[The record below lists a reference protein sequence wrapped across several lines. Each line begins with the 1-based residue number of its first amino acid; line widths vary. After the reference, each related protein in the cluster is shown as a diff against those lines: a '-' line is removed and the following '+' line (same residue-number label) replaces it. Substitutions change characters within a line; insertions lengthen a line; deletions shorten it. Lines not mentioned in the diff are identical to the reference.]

1 MPNRLHHEKSPYLL
15 QHADNPVDWYPW
27 GEEALARARNE
38 DKPVFLSIGY
48 STCHWC
54 HVMEHESFEDREVAR
69 LLNEHMVSI
78 KVDREERPDVDDI
91 YMKVCQMLTG
101 RGGWPL
107 SIFMTP
113 DCRPFFA
120 GTYFPREGRMGMSGF
135 KDIIRSVARLWSQDR
150 DRLLQACDQIMGA
163 MREPEPRRDAAEPG
177 PDVLARG
184 YGQLRRMF
192 DSQWGGFGG
201 APKFPTPHHLTFLL
215 RWHVRH
221 PESEA
226 LEMVERTLAGL
237 RNGGVFDQVGLGFHR
252 YSVDERWLVPH
263 FEKMLYD
270 QALLAMAYIEA
281 FLVTG
286 NESHAD
292 AARDVLKYVMRDM
305 QGGHGGFL
313 SAEDAD
319 SEGVEGLFYV
329 WTPDQVKAVL
339 GEERADLFCGFYDI
353 TAAGNFEHYR
363 SIPHRPKSIEVFAG
377 MRGVGAEELTGIL
390 EACRRELYTEREKR
404 IHPLKDDKV
413 LTSWNGLM
421 IAALARGFQ
430 AVGEPLW
437 LHSAIRAADF
447 VAGSLIDDSGRL
459 RRRYRDGD
467 VAHLGCLDD
476 YAFFVW
482 GLVDLYEAS
491 LDVRFLE
498 KALTLNADMLRLFWD
513 EAGGACFFTGSDGEP
528 LIVRDKPIHDG
539 AIPSGNSVAALNLL
553 RLGRMTGDTRLEE
566 LGEQILRTFYA
577 SVAEAPSA
585 YTQFLNALD
594 FALGPGQ
601 EVVVAGDAEATDFR
615 RMLEVVHTTFAPRRV
630 VVGRVNGPG
639 SHRIV
644 ELCPYLKSLPPAEG
658 GARVYFCENHACQRP
673 IEDLE
678 SLERVLGR

>member
-1 MPNRLHHEKSPYLL
+1 MPNRLHREKSPYLL
-15 QHADNPVDWYPW
+15 QHANNPVDWYPW
-27 GEEALARARNE
+27 GQDALARARNE
-38 DKPVFLSIGY
+38 DKPIFLSIGY

-54 HVMEHESFEDREVAR
+54 HVMEHESFEDAEVAR
-69 LLNEHMVSI
+69 LLNEHVVSI

-135 KDIIRSVARLWSQDR
+135 KDIVQAVARLWSQDR
-150 DRLLQACDQIMGA
+150 DRLLQACDQILGA
-163 MREPEPRRDAAEPG
+163 MREPEPRYGAAELG
-177 PDVLARG
+177 PDALAKG
-184 YGQLRRMF
+184 YGQLRQMF
-192 DSQWGGFGG
+192 DAQWGGFGN

-215 RWHVRH
+215 RWHLRH

-226 LEMVERTLAGL
+226 LEMVEKTLAGL
-237 RNGGVFDQVGLGFHR
+237 RDGGVFDQVGLGFHR

-270 QALLAMAYIEA
+270 QAMLAMAYTEA
-281 FLVTG
+281 FQVTG
-286 NESHAD
+286 NQSHAD
-292 AARDVLKYVMRDM
+292 ATRDIFEYVMRDM
-305 QGGHGGFL
+305 QGSHGGFF

-319 SEGVEGLFYV
+319 SEGEEGLFYV

-353 TAAGNFEHYR
+353 TAAGNFEHFR
-363 SIPHRPKSIEVFAG
+363 SIPHRPKSIEVFAR
-377 MRGVGAEELTGIL
+377 MRGVEADKLRGIL
-390 EACRRELYTEREKR
+390 EACGRELYTEREKR
-404 IHPLKDDKV
+404 VHPFKDDKV

-430 AVGEPLW
+430 AVGEPSW
-437 LHSAIRAADF
+437 LESAIRAADF
-447 VAGSLIDDSGRL
+447 VMETLIDDSGRL
-459 RRRYRDGD
+459 RRRYRDGE

-482 GLVDLYEAS
+482 GLMELYEAS

-498 KALTLNADMLRLFWD
+498 KALSLNGDMLRLFWD

-553 RLGRMTGDTRLEE
+553 RLGRMTGDSRLEE
-566 LGEQILRTFYA
+566 LGEQILRTFSG
-577 SVAEAPSA
+577 SVAEVPSA

-601 EVVVAGDAEATDFR
+601 EVVLVGDAEATEFR
-615 RMLEVVHTTFAPRRV
+615 RMLEAVHGTFAPRRV
-630 VVGRVNGPG
+630 VVGRPDGQG

-644 ELCPYLKSLPPAEG
+644 ELCPYLKSLAPAEG
-658 GARVYFCENHACQRP
+658 RARVYLCENHACQRP
-673 IEDLE
+673 IEDIE
-678 SLERVLGR
+678 SLLRILGR